1 MVKQIV
7 FSGICVLVAF
17 GLFSC
22 SKDKDTNPALEVAGI
37 YKAKIE
43 LLEGDN
49 AGTFER
55 VIIIQTVGKNAI
67 VFDYMPYLDRIL
79 YKVKK
84 SKSDEY
90 TLEYAGERRN
100 EFYDRDG
107 TIESN
112 GTYSNKNKKLKL
124 EYLFVSKFKQE
135 GKEKAKIFK
144 FTMTATKQV

>member
-7 FSGICVLVAF
+7 LSGVCVLLAL

-67 VFDYMPYLDRIL
+67 VLNDIPYKI
-79 YKVKK
+79 KK

-90 TLEYAGERRN
+90 TLEYAGEKVKK
-100 EFYDRDG
+100 DG
-107 TIESN
+107 ESERIIESN
-112 GTYSNKNKKLKL
+112 GTYSIKNKELKL
-124 EYLFVSKFKQE
+124 EYSMVRKYKQDGVEKTETSKD
-135 GKEKAKIFK
+135 
-144 FTMTATKQV
+144 TMTATKQE